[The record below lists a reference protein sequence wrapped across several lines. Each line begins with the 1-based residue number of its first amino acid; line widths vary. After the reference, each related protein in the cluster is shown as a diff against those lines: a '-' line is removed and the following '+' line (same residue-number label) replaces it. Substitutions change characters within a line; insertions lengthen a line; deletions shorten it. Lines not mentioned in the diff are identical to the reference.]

1 MVLGEVSYSVESPSG
16 SEKLADCHWVRT
28 RGSLPPMQDT
38 TAEAAEVL
46 ARVHRQLSGARKIII
61 ACQMSD
67 SVREMARAR
76 IRVSMPQLDE
86 ASVREQLIWELYG
99 VRRQR

>member
-1 MVLGEVSYSVESPSG
+1 
-16 SEKLADCHWVRT
+16 
-28 RGSLPPMQDT
+28 MQDT

-46 ARVHRQLSGARKIII
+46 AGVHRRMSGALKIII

-67 SVREMARAR
+67 SVRDVARAR
-76 IRVSMPQLDE
+76 IRGSMPHLDE